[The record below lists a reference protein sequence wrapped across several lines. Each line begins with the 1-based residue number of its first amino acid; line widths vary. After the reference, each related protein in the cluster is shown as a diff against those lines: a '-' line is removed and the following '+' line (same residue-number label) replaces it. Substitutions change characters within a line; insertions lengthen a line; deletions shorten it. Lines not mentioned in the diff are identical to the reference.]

1 MIRKSSLAVAVGLTA
16 VLSLGGAAAYA
27 QVPQNSVTLTGAKEA
42 PAKGDPNGRGQFS
55 WSLDG
60 SRLCYLITSKRIGT
74 PVAAHIHK
82 GKAGISGPVK
92 VTLSPP
98 APNAMAACVTVGST
112 LASNLR
118 ARPSSFYVNIHT
130 AAYPA
135 GALRA
140 QL

>member
-1 MIRKSSLAVAVGLTA
+1 MLRKSSIVVAVGIVA
-16 VLSLGGAAAYA
+16 ALSLNGAAAFA
-27 QVPQNSVTLTGAKEA
+27 QVPQSTVTLTGAKEA

-60 SRLCYLITSKRIGT
+60 NSLCYLISSKRIGT
-74 PVAAHIHK
+74 PAAAHIHK
-82 GKAGISGPVK
+82 GKAGISGPVR
-92 VTLSPP
+92 VTLSAP
-98 APNAMAACVTVGST
+98 APNAMAACATVDPT
-112 LASNLR
+112 LARNLR
-118 ARPSSFYVNIHT
+118 NNPQNFYVNIHT